1 MTVEDMFRADV
12 MIVVNVFKEAI
23 VLLFTQKKSIEL
35 IKGSKINVLHVIVV
49 YFHV

>member
-23 VLLFTQKKSIEL
+23 VLLFTQKK
-35 IKGSKINVLHVIVV
+35 H
-49 YFHV
+49 

>member
-23 VLLFTQKKSIEL
+23 VLLFTQKKALS
-35 IKGSKINVLHVIVV
+35 
-49 YFHV
+49 